1 MSPYSI
7 VKNPPQH
14 NTISNN
20 FVSRKNYYSK
30 PSFHDVQ
37 LEERNYQLAASY
49 NGSSFYEWNIDG
61 MNEYQIINLVKVMLR
76 PNCESHYWKEKFIFG
91 SPALFAEKVRQKI
104 RNIYNK
110 WKNSL

>member
-1 MSPYSI
+1 
-7 VKNPPQH
+7 
-14 NTISNN
+14 
-20 FVSRKNYYSK
+20 
-30 PSFHDVQ
+30 
-37 LEERNYQLAASY
+37 
-49 NGSSFYEWNIDG
+49 